1 MRKLKVIVQ
10 NWFLETGM
18 EADYVQVLTDVI
30 LFFGVIMLS
39 IIAFYFTRK
48 ILLNFI
54 DVITKKS
61 KTDWDDVLV
70 KNKFFTKL
78 SWIIPGYILWATA
91 PSVFDNYGDI
101 IKVIQTLLSIYMII
115 ILILAVN
122 AFLNTL
128 VDVYS
133 GYAIA
138 KDIPIKGY
146 VQVIKILVV
155 LAAVIVI
162 IAQLLGYNPMNILGG
177 MGAFTAVLLLVFKDP
192 IMGFVGGVQ
201 LTANNMLKPGDW
213 ISMPKYGVDGTVI
226 DIALTTVKVQN
237 WDKTISTI
245 PTYSLISDSFKNWKG
260 MEETKGRRIKRSV
273 FIDLKTVKFVNED
286 MLSQFKKFDLLRD
299 YLEEKEKELREY
311 NSKNNITSDT
321 PINGRSQTNIG
332 VFRAYLQHYLEK
344 HPKIRKD
351 LTLMVKQ
358 NAPSEKGVPIQIY
371 VFSNVIDWVEYEAI
385 QSDIFDHVFAIIPY
399 FQLEMFQNP
408 SGNDF
413 KRLVN

>member
-1 MRKLKVIVQ
+1 MRKLKEIVQ

-344 HPKIRKD
+344 HPEIRKD